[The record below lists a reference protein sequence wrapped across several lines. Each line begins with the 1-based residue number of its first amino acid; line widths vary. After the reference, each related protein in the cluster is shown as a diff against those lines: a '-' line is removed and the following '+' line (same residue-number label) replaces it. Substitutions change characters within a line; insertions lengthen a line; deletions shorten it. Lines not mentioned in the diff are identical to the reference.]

1 MRKRFIKIQCNCIDV
16 KIKLRTST
24 ECETHLA
31 ALDMI
36 NSRYETDQSSRFM
49 GSCVLKA
56 PAVECRS
63 IPAIDTRPT
72 YRSSVVDTR
81 STCRSSVDRQ
91 SIDMSIDTWST
102 LDRKG
107 SIVGRVATDSCVGQQ
122 HPYRDGQSADRLS
135 TLGRYSIDARLTFI
149 SFQPLYLFILI
160 VNYCISQFYKPLLA
174 GPFCKLR
181 ILVFPPY
188 GLARFV
194 FQP

>member
-1 MRKRFIKIQCNCIDV
+1 
-16 KIKLRTST
+16 
-24 ECETHLA
+24 
-31 ALDMI
+31 
-36 NSRYETDQSSRFM
+36 M

-91 SIDMSIDTWST
+91 SIDMSIDIWST

-107 SIVGRVATDSCVGQQ
+107 SIVGRVATDSCVGRQ

-160 VNYCISQFYKPLLA
+160 VNYCIYLLVLQTSS
-174 GPFCKLR
+174 CRSVL
-181 ILVFPPY
+181 
-188 GLARFV
+188 
-194 FQP
+194 